1 MTAESE
7 SLPVPHSFSEQALPL
22 SASQLLSAEHVV
34 GAKSFIGYN

>member
-7 SLPVPHSFSEQALPL
+7 SLPELHSFSEQALHL
-22 SASQLLSAEHVV
+22 SASQLLSAVDVV